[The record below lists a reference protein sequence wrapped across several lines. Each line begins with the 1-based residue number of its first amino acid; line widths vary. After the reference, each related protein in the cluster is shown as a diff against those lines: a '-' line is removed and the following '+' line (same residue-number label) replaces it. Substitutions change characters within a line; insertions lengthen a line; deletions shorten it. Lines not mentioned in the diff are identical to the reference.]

1 MNKKDCLDLLF
12 HSYSAIT
19 TVRAFLSPCNVSAK
33 QITEMYQ

>member
-19 TVRAFLSPCNVSAK
+19 TVRALALFDDDDDDDVC
-33 QITEMYQ
+33 